1 MSGGDRHRLQLDLLY
16 EWIVERRKQMS
27 RKSRKAKK
35 TWREKAIASAT
46 AGIFAALS
54 MIAASLS
61 ISTSDVAQAAGKSN
75 ASSPGNGMNK
85 AAPTTAK
92 PKSDTGPT
100 PPDKPN
106 TGDRAFKKL

>member
-1 MSGGDRHRLQLDLLY
+1 MS
-16 EWIVERRKQMS
+16 K
-27 RKSRKAKK
+27 KSRKANK

-54 MIAASLS
+54 MLAVSSS

-92 PKSDTGPT
+92 PKSDADPT
-100 PPDKPN
+100 PPVKPN
-106 TGDRAFKKL
+106 SNDRAFKKYNDYIRQ